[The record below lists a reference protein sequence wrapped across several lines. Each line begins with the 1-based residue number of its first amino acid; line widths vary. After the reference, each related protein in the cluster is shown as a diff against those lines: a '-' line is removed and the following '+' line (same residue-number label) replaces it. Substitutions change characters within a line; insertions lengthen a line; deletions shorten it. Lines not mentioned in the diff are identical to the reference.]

1 MIRQS
6 TFAPYTRWT
15 PPLVSEVALVM
26 SLLKKHGYDV
36 KELARVTGLRPKN
49 LNIWTARYKLE
60 PDNISPIPYPCWC
73 FLCALVGNPNIQ
85 SKGRRLNVDLEEMT
99 SFFSP
104 SAFKPNDAFHCPTPE
119 QFSHLIDNENYP
131 MLTTDFLST
140 FFHWHAS
147 KFTHGITHGA
157 LPFLN
162 WSLILMAWG
171 MDIQKMILT
180 DLHAELNIVDFISRE

>member
-15 PPLVSEVALVM
+15 PPLVSEVALLM
-26 SLLKKHGYDV
+26 NLLKNHGYDA
-36 KELARVTGLRPKN
+36 KELARVTGLRQKN
-49 LNIWTARYKLE
+49 VNLWTARYKNE
-60 PDNISPIPYPCWC
+60 PDNISLIPYPCWC
-73 FLCALVGNPNIQ
+73 FLCALVGKTNIQ
-85 SKGRRLNVDLEEMT
+85 SKGRRLNVNLEEMQ

-104 SAFKPNDAFHCPTPE
+104 SAFMPNDQFVCPTRE
-119 QFSHLIDNENYP
+119 QFSHLIDNENYE

-140 FFHWHAS
+140 SFHWHAS

-162 WSLILMAWG
+162 WSLIVMAWG

-180 DLHAELNIVDFISRE
+180 ELQGEISLAEFVSRE